1 MTPGAGLTS
10 RSSATMSMPLING
23 GGFWASSR
31 LPTNNESVM
40 KCIRPYYTDH
50 VAPVNAKRLARIIH
64 DDSSRNRAVASRDG
78 RAEARGREAYSLQ
91 YGDRLS
97 GEPACLPARE
107 RAGRLVAAAD
117 PRLQQKRS

>member
-1 MTPGAGLTS
+1 
-10 RSSATMSMPLING
+10 
-23 GGFWASSR
+23 
-31 LPTNNESVM
+31 M

-64 DDSSRNRAVASRDG
+64 DGSSRNRAVASRDG

-97 GEPACLPARE
+97 GEPGRLPAGE
-107 RAGRLVAAAD
+107 PAGRLVAAAD
-117 PRLQQKRS
+117 PGYPVLCLNANGEQQKRSSIIRARLACR